1 MGVIYP
7 EFPLSNIWTSFVL
20 IMRQQHL
27 FAITT
32 SPLIHLVCP
41 PLPHKKYKPFVFSF
55 SWVLQWSHE
64 ELKTMLMQS
73 FGGQTRCIII
83 RSKFFFLFIGQER
96 TTWPPNNCLQIMVCS
111 CAMPSNCVW
120 LQIIF
125 CTCVKETV
133 LFSYLR
139 SLLRE
144 NDRSLRFQRIFIKK
158 QTRRSNDKTI
168 IERGYYLPQPSASA
182 NNWSSHHRQIAIICS
197 TSSTNC

>member
-1 MGVIYP
+1 MGVIFS
-7 EFPLSNIWTSFVL
+7 EHPLSNIWTSFVL
-20 IMRQQHL
+20 IMRQQLL

-32 SPLIHLVCP
+32 SPIIHLVCP

-111 CAMPSNCVW
+111 CAMPSNC
-120 LQIIF
+120 
-125 CTCVKETV
+125 
-133 LFSYLR
+133 
-139 SLLRE
+139 
-144 NDRSLRFQRIFIKK
+144 
-158 QTRRSNDKTI
+158 
-168 IERGYYLPQPSASA
+168 A
-182 NNWSSHHRQIAIICS
+182 NNILHMRKGNRAFLLLAIALAWKWQIASLPEDIH
-197 TSSTNC
+197 